1 MGDLNWFWLV
11 EVMGFVHERGTQ
23 TPPPGSRQFVS
34 FRFVFRARV
43 FEVVGFACLLAC
55 LLAWFF
61 LFLFFTAA
69 TYHAGFGCVWKA
81 WMYTCAWVCMLDR

>member
-55 LLAWFF
+55 LVFSFSFFHGGYLPCWF
-61 LFLFFTAA
+61 
-69 TYHAGFGCVWKA
+69 
-81 WMYTCAWVCMLDR
+81 WVCLEGVDVYMRVGMHVR

>member
-43 FEVVGFACLLAC
+43 FEVVGFACLLA
-55 LLAWFF
+55 WFF

-69 TYHAGFGCVWKA
+69 TYHAGFLVRLEGVGVYMHA
-81 WMYTCAWVCMLDR
+81 GMHVR

>member
-43 FEVVGFACLLAC
+43 FEVVGFACLLTY
-55 LLAWFF
+55 LLAWFSI
-61 LFLFFTAA
+61 FFFHGG
-69 TYHAGFGCVWKA
+69 YLPCWF
-81 WMYTCAWVCMLDR
+81 WVCLEGVRVCIHACMRAC

>member
-55 LLAWFF
+55 LLGFF
-61 LFLFFTAA
+61 FFFFSRRLLTMLVLGVFGRRGCI
-69 TYHAGFGCVWKA
+69 HARGYAC
-81 WMYTCAWVCMLDR
+81 